1 MDFQILLI
9 VLSLAADAVIGNVQE
24 KAMKQYGAN
33 QVEMVLYSYSLGTVY
48 LFFGQVASGNFMP
61 ATRKRLQSFFTVRSF
76 YNFRISSTTL
86 EFNQQVLLE
95 LTMNFSLNQFQT
107 IKDIS
112 TSTLKFIFC
121 NLLSRFSVMSAF
133 NLFFQ
138 W

>member
-1 MDFQILLI
+1 MFGHFFLNQTARNVAVGISGLRNPHCASVLSQWIFQILLI

-61 ATRKRLQSFFTVRSF
+61 ATRKRLKSFFTVRLF
-76 YNFRISSTTL
+76 YNFRISSTTH

-95 LTMNFSLNQFQT
+95 LTMNFS
-107 IKDIS
+107 
-112 TSTLKFIFC
+112 
-121 NLLSRFSVMSAF
+121 
-133 NLFFQ
+133 
-138 W
+138 